1 MTSSRACHMGLS
13 TALLAVSA
21 MVTVPF
27 GPVPFT
33 LQTMVLAL
41 LPVVLGGR
49 DAVCSVALY
58 LLLGAVGLPVFSG
71 LSGGVAHLLGPT
83 GGFLWGFLI
92 GTALAAV
99 VCGLRSIPERTRF
112 SLGALLMLTASYAAG
127 TAQLSWV
134 MGVSP
139 RAAAAMAVLPFVGPD
154 LVKMFV
160 GVSVGLSV
168 RRALGLNRSKS
179 A

>member
-99 VCGLRSIPERTRF
+99 VCDLSRVPERIRF
-112 SLGALLMLTASYAAG
+112 SLGALLMLATSYVAG
-127 TAQLSWV
+127 TAQLSLV

-139 RAAAAMAVLPFVGPD
+139 QAAAAMAVLPFVGPD

-168 RRALGLNRSKS
+168 RRALGLDRSKS